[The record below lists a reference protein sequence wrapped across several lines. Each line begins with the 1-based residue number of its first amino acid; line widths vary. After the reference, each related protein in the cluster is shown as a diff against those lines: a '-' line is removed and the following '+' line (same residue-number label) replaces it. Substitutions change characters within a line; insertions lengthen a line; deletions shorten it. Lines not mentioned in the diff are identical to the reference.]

1 MFPELNLRADRPLGS
16 YIKKAEAY
24 MTRSSSYLTSSPVQ
38 VCLNKLTSD
47 TSDEPLH
54 TLSTKVKM

>member
-1 MFPELNLRADRPLGS
+1 MSPELKVCVDRPLGS

-24 MTRSSSYLTSSPVQ
+24 TTCSSSYLTSSPVQ
-38 VCLNKLTSD
+38 VCLNKLTSN

-54 TLSTKVKM
+54 TLSAKVKM